1 MSLIFLRL
9 YSSVLLQWSQ
19 RKKCNTRRITSL
31 IAWFH
36 FVFQQKNHSRTENQ
50 EQIREGRGEIL
61 EVKFY
66 MRNTHFNFSIF
77 VYALY
82 LEIYFHITLMQNYLC
97 YSDQLVTDKTE
108 FFAHER
114 WFFLMMPHMKER
126 LIICLK
132 FDMIITKVS
141 FPSVYINFI
150 ERNYN

>member
-66 MRNTHFNFSIF
+66 MRNTHSNFSIL

-82 LEIYFHITLMQNYLC
+82 LKIYFHTTLLDFYSGFHCLHFSTFCIIMNIYLNCIVYYNKNNDNNWNYMSRCNHENWLMEREKTNYL
-97 YSDQLVTDKTE
+97 
-108 FFAHER
+108 
-114 WFFLMMPHMKER
+114 
-126 LIICLK
+126 LK
-132 FDMIITKVS
+132 Q
-141 FPSVYINFI
+141 
-150 ERNYN
+150 